1 MAGKMGLWTQSSE
14 ARFSEYVEALATV
27 LGREDR
33 AGPLKDYCIGLLMP
47 GERKSVEPMA
57 AIIAPARVSA
67 KHQSLLH
74 LVGQAAWSDEAV
86 LAKAREL
93 VLPAIEAQGKIEAWI
108 VDDTAFTK
116 KGVHSVG
123 VARQYCGRLGKTDNC
138 QIAVTLSI
146 ANHAASL
153 PIAYQLYLPEDWAVD
168 EARRKEA
175 RVPDDV
181 TFRTKPEI
189 ALAQIRAAL
198 AAGVAPGVLLTDA
211 GYGAD
216 GAFRSAVTASG
227 LTYVVGVQS
236 TLSVWPP
243 GVEPLPPK
251 PWSGR
256 GRPPSRMR
264 RDGGHVPVSAK
275 TLARGR
281 GVPEEAWRIV
291 PWREGSLN
299 EILSSR
305 FAAVRIRPASRDF
318 PVGFGGMQA
327 AILRGAYVTKVTMLK
342 GQWQAARALV
352 DGRSP
357 TRREGWWSP
366 TKAAEPAAGKFS
378 TLSSAGMASHRMAR
392 GRKRAD
398 EILAFDPAPKTRP
411 SRRSLRGVD
420 TAKLRWRIERDYEEL
435 KSELGLVG
443 HSSSKVEA
451 GADHTTPFFIAAYGF
466 LIRERAAIPPSG
478 PRQRQ
483 MSRLSLRPK
492 PRGAANPTR
501 TTCRKFDR
509 HDPKTTHDRARP
521 HPHALPMLPSFA
533 ITTTLSGI
541 IVTQ

>member
-1 MAGKMGLWTQSSE
+1 MELWTQSSNS
-14 ARFSEYVEALATV
+14 RFSEYVEALATV
-27 LGREDR
+27 LRREDR
-33 AGPLKDYCIGLLMP
+33 AGPFKDYCTGLLMP

-108 VDDTAFTK
+108 VDDTGFAK

-153 PIAYQLYLPEDWAVD
+153 PIAYRLYLPEDWAVD

-175 RVPDDV
+175 GVPDDV
-181 TFRTKPEI
+181 TFQTKPEI

-251 PWSGR
+251 PGADE
-256 GRPPSRMR
+256 GAAIAYAPR
-264 RDGGHVPVSAK
+264 RRAYPCSAK
-275 TLARGR
+275 TLAR

-291 PWREGSLN
+291 RWREALTKSCLWVC
-299 EILSSR
+299 R
-305 FAAVRIRPASRDF
+305 RRADRPASREWKF
-318 PVGFGGMQA
+318 QRL
-327 AILRGAYVTKVTMLK
+327 I
-342 GQWQAARALV
+342 
-352 DGRSP
+352 
-357 TRREGWWSP
+357 
-366 TKAAEPAAGKFS
+366 AGI
-378 TLSSAGMASHRMAR
+378 ASHRMAR
-392 GRKRAD
+392 GRKRA
-398 EILAFDPAPKTRP
+398 AKSGFRP
-411 SRRSLRGVD
+411 CRRHPFRRSRRHGQIALAHRARLRGSQKRGS
-420 TAKLRWRIERDYEEL
+420 ASPISKGEAARIHHHAVL
-435 KSELGLVG
+435 C
-443 HSSSKVEA
+443 
-451 GADHTTPFFIAAYGF
+451 IAAYGF
-466 LIRERAAIPPSG
+466 SSANERRFP
-478 PRQRQ
+478 
-483 MSRLSLRPK
+483 LRPRHAQCLAYPCVQTQRRRQSDPNDMSK
-492 PRGAANPTR
+492 VRSRRSEGNSTIALAR
-501 TTCRKFDR
+501 TLMRC
-509 HDPKTTHDRARP
+509 PCCQP
-521 HPHALPMLPSFA
+521 LPSRR
-533 ITTTLSGI
+533 SNPGSS
-541 IVTQ
+541 